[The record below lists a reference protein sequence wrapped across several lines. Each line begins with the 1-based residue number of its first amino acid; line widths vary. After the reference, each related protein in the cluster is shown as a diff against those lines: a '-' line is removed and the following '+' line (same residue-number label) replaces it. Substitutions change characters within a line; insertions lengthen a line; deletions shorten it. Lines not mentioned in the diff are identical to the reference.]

1 MMTEQDRSP
10 VLGSEEPDPI
20 QGGPGRRWL
29 PLVLVALVSLAAGVG
44 GTSLFLRGQ
53 RSAAPA
59 APAPSPQAAESQEHA
74 GMPGMDGTSGGDHPT
89 EAGGQTVYVSPARQ
103 QLIGVRTA
111 VVEPRELG
119 TTVRTVGTLAYDET
133 RVAQI
138 HTKISGWVE
147 RVYVD
152 YIGKDVRR
160 DEPLL
165 TVYSP
170 ELVSTQTE
178 YLLALRNKAQF
189 DESPIAST
197 RAAADSLLAAARD
210 RLKLWDVPEEHIK
223 ELEESGKVRR
233 TLMLHSPF
241 NGIVLERNAFPGQYI
256 TPEMTTFKIADL
268 STIWAFGAVF
278 EYELPLIK
286 LGQEAEIEFPYGQ
299 AKRSL
304 KGRIT
309 FIAPEIDPQTRRV
322 RIRAEFP
329 NPGHTLKPETYVTV
343 VIRTEGG
350 RRLSIPKEAVIDNGE
365 KRYALVAHPNGYFVP
380 KEIQVGP
387 PSDDFYPLLS
397 GLKEGDIVVSSAQFL
412 IDSETNLQ
420 AAMQSM
426 IGMPGMSPKGGGA
439 AKGMPQ
445 PKATPSIPQAAPAD
459 NAMPGMD
466 MKAPIPPPAPPPGE
480 HKSHQR

>member
-10 VLGSEEPDPI
+10 VLGGEESDPV

-29 PLVLVALVSLAAGVG
+29 PLVLVAVVSLAVGVG
-44 GTSLFLRGQ
+44 GAAFFLRG
-53 RSAAPA
+53 RRATAPT
-59 APAPSPQAAESQEHA
+59 PIAPSPKGAEHA
-74 GMPGMDGTSGGDHPT
+74 GMPGMEAAASGDHPT
-89 EAGGQTVYVSPARQ
+89 QVGGQTVNISAARQ

-111 VVEPRELG
+111 VIGPRELG

-133 RVAQI
+133 KVAQI

-152 YIGKDVRR
+152 YIGMDIRR
-160 DEPLL
+160 DDPLL

-189 DESPIAST
+189 EGSSIATT
-197 RAAADSLLAAARD
+197 RASADTLLAAARD

-223 ELEESGKVRR
+223 ELEQSGQVRR

-241 NGIVLERNAFPGQYI
+241 NGIVVERNAFPGQYI

-299 AKRSL
+299 ANRSL

-329 NPGHTLKPETYVTV
+329 NPGQTLKPETYVTV

-350 RRLSIPKEAVIDNGE
+350 RRLAIPKEAVIDNGA
-365 KRYALVAHPNGYFVP
+365 KRYAIVAHPNGYFAP
-380 KEIQVGP
+380 AEIQVGP

-397 GLKEGDIVVSSAQFL
+397 GLKEGDTVVSSAQFL

-426 IGMPGMSPKGGGA
+426 LGMPGMSPKDDGGA
-439 AKGMPQ
+439 KSMPQ
-445 PKATPSIPQAAPAD
+445 PKTTPPTASPAGD
-459 NAMPGMD
+459 SMPGMD
-466 MKAPIPPPAPPPGE
+466 MKAPPAPPAGE

>member
-1 MMTEQDRSP
+1 
-10 VLGSEEPDPI
+10 
-20 QGGPGRRWL
+20 
-29 PLVLVALVSLAAGVG
+29 
-44 GTSLFLRGQ
+44 
-53 RSAAPA
+53 
-59 APAPSPQAAESQEHA
+59 
-74 GMPGMDGTSGGDHPT
+74 MPGMDGTSGGDHPT

-178 YLLALRNKAQF
+178 YLL
-189 DESPIAST
+189 
-197 RAAADSLLAAARD
+197 
-210 RLKLWDVPEEHIK
+210 DVPEEHIK

-241 NGIVLERNAFPGQYI
+241 NGIVLERNAFPGQYV

>member
-1 MMTEQDRSP
+1 MTEQDRSP
-10 VLGSEEPDPI
+10 GLEGGGTGPDRD
-20 QGGPGRRWL
+20 GRARPWL
-29 PLVLVALVSLAAGVG
+29 PFALVALVSLAVGVG
-44 GTSLFLRGQ
+44 GTALFLGRPG
-53 RSAAPA
+53 APIS
-59 APAPSPQAAESQEHA
+59 PASPQAREAQGHA
-74 GMPGMDGTSGGDHPT
+74 GMPGMATPEGGHPT
-89 EAGGQTVYVSPARQ
+89 EAGGQTVYISPARQ

-152 YIGKDVRR
+152 YIGKDIRH

-189 DESPIAST
+189 DGSPIATT

-210 RLKLWDVPEEHIK
+210 RLELWDVPEEHIK
-223 ELEESGKVRR
+223 ELEQSGQVRR

-304 KGRIT
+304 KGKIT

-329 NPGHTLKPETYVTV
+329 NPGQTLKPETYVTV

-350 RRLSIPKEAVIDNGE
+350 RRLAIPKEAVIDNGA
-365 KRYALVAHPNGYFVP
+365 KRYAIVAHPNGYFAP
-380 KEIQVGP
+380 AEIQVGP

-397 GLKEGDIVVSSAQFL
+397 GLEEGDTVVSSAQFL

-426 IGMPGMSPKGGGA
+426 IGMPGMDMTAPA
-439 AKGMPQ
+439 A
-445 PKATPSIPQAAPAD
+445 PQASPA
-459 NAMPGMD
+459 
-466 MKAPIPPPAPPPGE
+466 GE
-480 HKSHQR
+480 HKSHQK

>member
-1 MMTEQDRSP
+1 MTEQDRS
-10 VLGSEEPDPI
+10 LGLEGGGTGPDR
-20 QGGPGRRWL
+20 GRSGRPWL
-29 PLVLVALVSLAAGVG
+29 PFVLVALVSLAVGVG
-44 GTSLFLRGQ
+44 GTALFLRGQ
-53 RSAAPA
+53 RPTAPVS
-59 APAPSPQAAESQEHA
+59 PAPSPQVEESQGHA
-74 GMPGMDGTSGGDHPT
+74 GMPGMEAAAEGDHPT
-89 EAGGQTVYVSPARQ
+89 EAGGQTVYISPARQ

-147 RVYVD
+147 KVYVD
-152 YIGKDVRR
+152 YIGKDIRR

-189 DESPIAST
+189 DGSPIATT

-223 ELEESGKVRR
+223 ELEESGQVRR

-286 LGQEAEIEFPYGQ
+286 LGQETEIEFPYGQ

-329 NPGHTLKPETYVTV
+329 NPGQTLKPETYVTV

-350 RRLSIPKEAVIDNGE
+350 RRLAIPKEAVIDNGE
-365 KRYALVAHPNGYFVP
+365 KRYALVAHPNGYFAP

-387 PSDDFYPLLS
+387 PSDDFYPLLG
-397 GLKEGDIVVSSAQFL
+397 GLEEGDTVVSSAQFL

-426 IGMPGMSPKGGGA
+426 IGMPGMDMSGGA
-439 AKGMPQ
+439 KEAGKKP
-445 PKATPSIPQAAPAD
+445 APARPSPTSSPD
-459 NAMPGMD
+459 HSGHE
-466 MKAPIPPPAPPPGE
+466 K
-480 HKSHQR
+480 

>member
-1 MMTEQDRSP
+1 MTDQDRS
-10 VLGSEEPDPI
+10 LGLE
-20 QGGPGRRWL
+20 GGGTGSDRDGPPRSWL
-29 PLVLVALVSLAAGVG
+29 PFALVALVSIGAGVG
-44 GTSLFLRGQ
+44 GTVLFLR
-53 RSAAPA
+53 RPAPPAESAPA
-59 APAPSPQAAESQEHA
+59 VTEGQPEGHA
-74 GMPGMDGTSGGDHPT
+74 CMPGMEATPAEGHPT
-89 EAGGQTVYVSPARQ
+89 EAGGETVHVSPARQ

-111 VVEPRELG
+111 VIEPRELG

-152 YIGKDVRR
+152 YIGKQVRR

-178 YLLALRNKAQF
+178 YLLALQNRAQL
-189 DESPIAST
+189 EKSPISAT
-197 RAAADSLLAAARD
+197 RAAAESLLAAARD
-210 RLKLWDVPEEHIK
+210 RLKLWDIPEEHIK
-223 ELEESGKVRR
+223 ELEQSGQVRR

-241 NGIVLERNAFPGQYI
+241 GGIVLERNAFPGQYI
-256 TPEMTTFKIADL
+256 TPEMTTFKVADL

-304 KGRIT
+304 KGKIT

-329 NPGHTLKPETYVTV
+329 NPGQTLKPETYVTV

-350 RRLSIPKEAVIDNGE
+350 RRLAIPKEAVIDNGE
-365 KRYALVAHPNGYFVP
+365 KRYAIVAHPNGYFAP

-387 PSDDFYPLLS
+387 PSDDFYPLLG
-397 GLKEGDIVVSSAQFL
+397 GLEEGDIVVSSAQFL

-426 IGMPGMSPKGGGA
+426 AGMHGTDL
-439 AKGMPQ
+439 Q
-445 PKATPSIPQAAPAD
+445 
-459 NAMPGMD
+459 
-466 MKAPIPPPAPPPGE
+466 PPALPGE
-480 HKSHQR
+480 HQHPQ

>member
-1 MMTEQDRSP
+1 MTDQDRP
-10 VLGSEEPDPI
+10 LGRSFPF
-20 QGGPGRRWL
+20 
-29 PLVLVALVSLAAGVG
+29 VLVALVSIGAGVG
-44 GTSLFLRGQ
+44 GAFLFLR
-53 RSAAPA
+53 RPA
-59 APAPSPQAAESQEHA
+59 APAQPSPSAEVPGHA
-74 GMPGMDGTSGGDHPT
+74 GMAGMEAAPGEHPS
-89 EAGGQTVYVSPARQ
+89 EAGGQTVYISPARQ

-111 VVEPRELG
+111 AVEPRELG

-147 RVYVD
+147 KVYVD
-152 YIGKDVRR
+152 YIGKSVRR
-160 DEPLL
+160 NEPLL

-178 YLLALRNKAQF
+178 YLLALKNKAQL
-189 DESPIAST
+189 EKSPVAAT
-197 RAAADSLLAAARD
+197 RGAAESLLAASRG
-210 RLKLWDVPEEHIK
+210 RLKLWDIPEEHIK
-223 ELEESGKVRR
+223 ELEESGQVRR

-241 NGIVLERNAFPGQYI
+241 NGIVLERNAFPGQYV
-256 TPEMTTFKIADL
+256 TPEMTTFKVADL

-299 AKRSL
+299 AKRQL

-350 RRLSIPKEAVIDNGE
+350 RRLAIPKEAVIDNGE
-365 KRYALVAHPNGYFVP
+365 KRYALLAHPNGYFEP

-387 PSDDFYPLLS
+387 PSDDFYPILG
-397 GLKEGDIVVSSAQFL
+397 GLKAGDTVVSSAQFL

-426 IGMPGMSPKGGGA
+426 IGMPGMEMSGGA
-439 AKGMPQ
+439 KDAGK
-445 PKATPSIPQAAPAD
+445 KAAPA
-459 NAMPGMD
+459 
-466 MKAPIPPPAPPPGE
+466 APSPASPAGHSGHE
-480 HKSHQR
+480 K

>member
-1 MMTEQDRSP
+1 MPDDNDAP
-10 VLGSEEPDPI
+10 VLDGRDAESDHGRPR
-20 QGGPGRRWL
+20 RRWIA
-29 PLVLVALVSLAAGVG
+29 LVLVALVSLAAGVG
-44 GTSLFLRGQ
+44 GTVLFLRG
-53 RSAAPA
+53 RRAAAPPPVA
-59 APAPSPQAAESQEHA
+59 ASPKTAEHA
-74 GMPGMDGTSGGDHPT
+74 GMPGMEAPAGGDHPT
-89 EAGGQTVYVSPARQ
+89 ETGGQTVNISAARQ

-111 VVEPRELG
+111 VIEPRELG

-133 RVAQI
+133 KVAQI

-147 RVYVD
+147 KVYVD
-152 YIGKDVRR
+152 YIGMDIRR
-160 DEPLL
+160 DDPLL

-189 DESPIAST
+189 DQSSIATT
-197 RAAADSLLAAARD
+197 RASADSLLAAARD

-223 ELEESGKVRR
+223 ELEQSGQVRR

-241 NGIVLERNAFPGQYI
+241 NGIVVERNAFPGQYI

-286 LGQEAEIEFPYGQ
+286 LGQAAEIEFPYGQ

-329 NPGHTLKPETYVTV
+329 NPGQTLKPETYVTV

-350 RRLSIPKEAVIDNGE
+350 RRLAIPKEAVIDNGA
-365 KRYALVAHPNGYFVP
+365 KRYAIVAHPNGYFAP
-380 KEIQVGP
+380 AEIQVGP

-397 GLKEGDIVVSSAQFL
+397 GLKEGDTVVSSAQFL

-426 IGMPGMSPKGGGA
+426 LGMPGMSPKDGGD
-439 AKGMPQ
+439 AKAMPQ
-445 PKATPSIPQAAPAD
+445 PKATAPAQASPA
-459 NAMPGMD
+459 NTMPGMD
-466 MKAPIPPPAPPPGE
+466 MKAPTAPPAGE

>member
-1 MMTEQDRSP
+1 MTEQDRS
-10 VLGSEEPDPI
+10 LGLEGGGTGPD
-20 QGGPGRRWL
+20 QGGPGRPWL
-29 PLVLVALVSLAAGVG
+29 PFVLVALVSLTVGVG
-44 GTSLFLRGQ
+44 ATALFLRG
-53 RSAAPA
+53 RTAAPA
-59 APAPSPQAAESQEHA
+59 SPAPSPPAAEPEGHA
-74 GMPGMDGTSGGDHPT
+74 GMPGMETTPEGGHPT
-89 EAGGQTVYVSPARQ
+89 EAGGQTVYISPARQ

-133 RVAQI
+133 RVAQV

-147 RVYVD
+147 KVYVD
-152 YIGKDVRR
+152 YIGKSVRR
-160 DEPLL
+160 GQPLL

-178 YLLALRNKAQF
+178 YLLALKNKAQL
-189 DESPIAST
+189 EKSPFAAT
-197 RAAADSLLAAARD
+197 RASADSLLAAARD

-223 ELEESGKVRR
+223 ELEQSGQVRR

-268 STIWAFGAVF
+268 STIWALGAVF

-286 LGQEAEIEFPYGQ
+286 LGQAAEIEFPYGQ
-299 AKRSL
+299 AKRLL

-309 FIAPEIDPQTRRV
+309 FISPEIDPQTRRV

-329 NPGHTLKPETYVTV
+329 NPGQTLKPETYVTV

-350 RRLSIPKEAVIDNGE
+350 RRLAIPKEAVIDNGE
-365 KRYALVAHPNGYFVP
+365 KRYALLAHPNGYFEP
-380 KEIQVGP
+380 KEIQIGP

-397 GLKEGDIVVSSAQFL
+397 GLKEGDTVVSSAQFL

-426 IGMPGMSPKGGGA
+426 IGMPGMDMKGGG
-439 AKGMPQ
+439 
-445 PKATPSIPQAAPAD
+445 
-459 NAMPGMD
+459 D
-466 MKAPIPPPAPPPGE
+466 MKDMPMPKPSPPTAPQSSPPGE
-480 HKSHQR
+480 HRSHQR

>member
-1 MMTEQDRSP
+1 MTEEGRP
-10 VLGSEEPDPI
+10 LPLEG
-20 QGGPGRRWL
+20 GGPVPDRGAPARSWL
-29 PLVLVALVSLAAGVG
+29 PFVLVALVSIAAGVG
-44 GTSLFLRGQ
+44 GAALVLRAP
-53 RSAAPA
+53 RSAP
-59 APAPSPQAAESQEHA
+59 PEPPSPSAKAVAGDEHA
-74 GMPGMDGTSGGDHPT
+74 GMPGMEAAPEGGHPT
-89 EAGGQTVYVSPARQ
+89 GTGDQTVYISPARQ

-111 VVEPRELG
+111 VIEPRELG
-119 TTVRTVGTLAYDET
+119 TTVRASGTLAYDET

-138 HTKISGWVE
+138 HTKISGWVD

-152 YIGKDVRR
+152 YIGKDIRR
-160 DEPLL
+160 GQPLL

-178 YLLALRNKAQF
+178 YLLAVRNKAQF
-189 DESPIAST
+189 ERSPIPTS

-223 ELEESGKVRR
+223 ELEQSGQVRR

-268 STIWAFGAVF
+268 STIWAFGAIF

-299 AKRSL
+299 ANRSL
-304 KGRIT
+304 KGKIT
-309 FIAPEIDPQTRRV
+309 FISPEIDAQTRRV

-329 NPGHTLKPETYVTV
+329 NPGQKLKPETYVTV
-343 VIRTEGG
+343 VIRSEGG
-350 RRLSIPKEAVIDNGE
+350 LRLAIPKEAVIDNGT
-365 KRYALVAHPNGYFVP
+365 KRYALVAHPNGYFAP
-380 KEIQVGP
+380 AEIQVGP
-387 PSDDFYPLLS
+387 PSDDYYPLLG
-397 GLKEGDIVVSSAQFL
+397 GLKEGDLVVSSAQFL

-426 IGMPGMSPKGGGA
+426 IGMPGMEVKGGGDTKA
-439 AKGMPQ
+439 MPK
-445 PKATPSIPQAAPAD
+445 PKTTPPTTPPASPAGD
-459 NAMPGMD
+459 MPGMD
-466 MKAPIPPPAPPPGE
+466 MKAPSASPAS
-480 HKSHQR
+480 K

>member
-1 MMTEQDRSP
+1 MNETEQGRSP
-10 VLGSEEPDPI
+10 VPEGESTPTEPNRA
-20 QGGPGRRWL
+20 PGRARL
-29 PLVLVALVSLAAGVG
+29 PLALVALVSLAVGAG
-44 GTSLFLRGQ
+44 GTALLFRGQ
-53 RSAAPA
+53 RGAMPS
-59 APAPSPQAAESQEHA
+59 PAPVTQEESPPGHA
-74 GMPGMDGTSGGDHPT
+74 GMPGMETQA
-89 EAGGQTVYVSPARQ
+89 EAAEGAVYISPARQ

-111 VVEPRELG
+111 VIDRRELG

-133 RVAQI
+133 RVAQV

-152 YIGKDVRR
+152 YIGKDIRR

-189 DESPIAST
+189 DQSSIATT
-197 RAAADSLLAAARD
+197 RSAADSLLAAARD
-210 RLKLWDVPEEHIK
+210 RLRLWDVPEEHIK
-223 ELEESGKVRR
+223 ELEQSGEVRR

-241 NGIVLERNAFPGQYI
+241 NGIVLERNAYPGQYI
-256 TPEMTTFKIADL
+256 TPEMTTFKVADL

-299 AKRSL
+299 AKRHL

-322 RIRAEFP
+322 RIRAEFK
-329 NPGHTLKPETYVTV
+329 NPGQTLKPETYVTV

-350 RRLSIPKEAVIDNGE
+350 QRLAIPKEAVIDNGE
-365 KRYALVAHPNGYFVP
+365 KRYALLAQPNGYFAP

-387 PSDDFYPLLS
+387 PSDDFYPLLG
-397 GLKEGDIVVSSAQFL
+397 GLKEGDTVVSSAQFL

-426 IGMPGMSPKGGGA
+426 IGMPGMEMSGGA
-439 AKGMPQ
+439 SKPPAAKP
-445 PKATPSIPQAAPAD
+445 ATTSTPAD
-459 NAMPGMD
+459 HSG
-466 MKAPIPPPAPPPGE
+466 
-480 HKSHQR
+480 HKK

>member
-1 MMTEQDRSP
+1 MTEEDRSP
-10 VLGSEEPDPI
+10 GLEGGGTQPDR
-20 QGGPGRRWL
+20 GRLRRRWL
-29 PLVLVALVSLAAGVG
+29 PFALVALTSLAVGVG
-44 GTSLFLRGQ
+44 ATAFLLRGQ
-53 RSAAPA
+53 RPSAPA
-59 APAPSPQAAESQEHA
+59 SPAPSPRAAEPQGHA
-74 GMPGMDGTSGGDHPT
+74 GMPGMPGMEATPEGGGHPT
-89 EAGGQTVYVSPARQ
+89 EPGGQTVYISPARQ

-111 VVEPRELG
+111 VIEPRDLG

-152 YIGKDVRR
+152 YIGKDIRR

-189 DESPIAST
+189 DQSSIATT
-197 RAAADSLLAAARD
+197 RSAADSLLAAARD
-210 RLKLWDVPEEHIK
+210 RLKLWDVPEQHIK
-223 ELEESGKVRR
+223 ELEESGQVRR

-268 STIWAFGAVF
+268 STIWAFGAIF

-304 KGRIT
+304 KGKIT
-309 FIAPEIDPQTRRV
+309 FISPEIDPQTRRV

-329 NPGHTLKPETYVTV
+329 NPGQTLKPETYVTV

-350 RRLSIPKEAVIDNGE
+350 RRLAIPKEAVIDNGA
-365 KRYALVAHPNGYFVP
+365 KRYAIVAHPNGYFAP
-380 KEIQVGP
+380 AEIHVGP

-397 GLKEGDIVVSSAQFL
+397 GLKEGDTVVSSAQFL

-426 IGMPGMSPKGGGA
+426 IGMPGMEVKGDSGM
-439 AKGMPQ
+439 KGM
-445 PKATPSIPQAAPAD
+445 
-459 NAMPGMD
+459 AMP
-466 MKAPIPPPAPPPGE
+466 KSTAPSAPPASPAGE
-480 HKSHQR
+480 HKSHQK

>member
-1 MMTEQDRSP
+1 MTQEDRS
-10 VLGSEEPDPI
+10 LGSEG
-20 QGGPGRRWL
+20 GGPGPDPGGAARSWL
-29 PLVLVALVSLAAGVG
+29 PFVLVALVSIAAGVG
-44 GTSLFLRGQ
+44 GTALFLR
-53 RSAAPA
+53 APRPA
-59 APAPSPQAAESQEHA
+59 PPQQPAPSAKAGGTQEHA
-74 GMPGMDGTSGGDHPT
+74 GMPGMEAAPEGGHPT
-89 EAGGQTVYVSPARQ
+89 EVGGKTVNISPARQ

-111 VVEPRELG
+111 VIEQRELG

-152 YIGKDVRR
+152 YIGKDIRR

-178 YLLALRNKAQF
+178 YLLALRNKAQS
-189 DESPIAST
+189 DGSSIATT

-223 ELEESGKVRR
+223 ELEQSGQVRR

-268 STIWAFGAVF
+268 STIWAFGAIF

-286 LGQEAEIEFPYGQ
+286 IGQEAEIEFPYGQ

-304 KGRIT
+304 KGKIT
-309 FIAPEIDPQTRRV
+309 FISPEIDAQTRRV

-329 NPGHTLKPETYVTV
+329 NPSQKLKPETYVTV

-350 RRLSIPKEAVIDNGE
+350 RRLAIPKEAVIDNGA
-365 KRYALVAHPNGYFVP
+365 KRYAIVAHPNGYFAP
-380 KEIQVGP
+380 AEIQVGP

-397 GLKEGDIVVSSAQFL
+397 GLKEGDTVVSSAQFL

-426 IGMPGMSPKGGGA
+426 IGMPGMEVKGDSDM
-439 AKGMPQ
+439 KGM
-445 PKATPSIPQAAPAD
+445 
-459 NAMPGMD
+459 AMP
-466 MKAPIPPPAPPPGE
+466 KSTAPSAPPASPAGE
-480 HKSHQR
+480 HKSHQQ